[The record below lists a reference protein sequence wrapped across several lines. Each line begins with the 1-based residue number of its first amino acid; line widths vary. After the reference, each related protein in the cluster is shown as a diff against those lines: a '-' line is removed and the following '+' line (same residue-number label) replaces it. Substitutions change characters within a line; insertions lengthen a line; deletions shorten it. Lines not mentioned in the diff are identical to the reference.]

1 MNPLRWI
8 GDLFTWDTGTAP
20 AVLLE
25 EPAPAPA
32 REQIPPAEVR
42 VAEAAGQT
50 VDADEDGWRRLSGD
64 DGRDLSPVTQARMQ
78 QMAYFVWERTLLG
91 RAMIELPIAFLLAG
105 GVRLK
110 TEEESEQEWLDRF
123 WHDPINKMDAKLPK
137 KVRELSLY
145 GEVCW
150 PTFVNEAD
158 GFVRLGYLDPA
169 QIAEVIYD
177 PDNTEQ
183 AIGIVTIGDKQR
195 QQRKMRVIVA
205 GPESV
210 FTERTQGIRQKF
222 TDGECFYFKVND
234 LSNSRRGRSD
244 LLAAIDWVDGYDEL
258 LFGELDRA
266 RFMRSFFY
274 DVTLNGATPEQVRA
288 RAKEISPPKPGAV
301 RVHNDAEEWETQ
313 NPALG
318 AYDSTLLARLLRNHI
333 LGGLSLPEH
342 WFGGGGDVNRATAGE
357 MAEPYLKTLE
367 MRQALI
373 GLILQEVGTYVIWR
387 RRDQLGQGKR
397 DAPIVVT
404 AEFPELSRK
413 DTTAYA
419 AALSQV
425 VSGAMVAVREKLM
438 SRQTALALI
447 ASIAERLGVTI
458 DPEAELQAAEEEAA
472 AQAEADAFS
481 DLAPDPSGDQAPE
494 GQDP

>member
-1 MNPLRWI
+1 MNPFRWI
-8 GDLFTWDTGTAP
+8 GDLFTWDTGTA
-20 AVLLE
+20 AALLE
-25 EPAPAPA
+25 ETKPAPAPA
-32 REQIPPAEVR
+32 PAAAATVR
-42 VAEAAGQT
+42 LTEAAGKT
-50 VDADEDGWRRLSGD
+50 IDADEEGWRRLSGD

-110 TEEESEQEWLDRF
+110 AEDPDDQKWLDRF
-123 WHDPINKMDAKLPK
+123 WHDPINRMDAKLPK

-150 PTFVNEAD
+150 PVFVNEAD

-169 QIAEVIYD
+169 LIAEVVYD

-183 AIGIVTIGDKQR
+183 PIGIVTIRNKR
-195 QQRKMRVIVA
+195 QQQRRLRVIIA
-205 GPESV
+205 GPEDV
-210 FTERTQGIRQKF
+210 FTPRTQEIRAQF
-222 TDGECFYFKVND
+222 GDGECFYFKVND

-244 LLAAIDWVDGYDEL
+244 LLAAIDWIDGYDEL

-274 DVTLNGATPEQVRA
+274 DVTLNGSTPEQVKQ
-288 RAKEISPPKPGAV
+288 RAKEIAPPKPGAV
-301 RVHNDAEEWETQ
+301 RVHNDAEVWKTE
-313 NPALG
+313 NPELG

-373 GLILQEVGTYVIWR
+373 GLILREVGSYVIWR

-397 DAPIVVT
+397 NAPIVVT

-419 AALSQV
+419 AALQQV
-425 VSGAMVAVREKLM
+425 VAGAMTAVREKLM
-438 SRQTALALI
+438 SRETAVALI
-447 ASIAERLGVTI
+447 AAIAERLGVTI
-458 DPEAELQAAEEEAA
+458 DPEAELAKAEEEAA
-472 AQAEADAFS
+472 QDAEADAFT
-481 DLAPDPSGDQAPE
+481 DLAPNPAEDDPPVPE
-494 GQDP
+494 AA